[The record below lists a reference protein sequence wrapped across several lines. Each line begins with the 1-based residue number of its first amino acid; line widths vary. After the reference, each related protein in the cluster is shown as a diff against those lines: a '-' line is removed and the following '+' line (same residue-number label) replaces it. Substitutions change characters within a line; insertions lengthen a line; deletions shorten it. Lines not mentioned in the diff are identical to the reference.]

1 MQALKQTINSQDGA
15 TLIIVML
22 VLVAVTAVGITAM
35 NISTTEVQLAGNDK
49 WQKTGLYNADPG
61 LHGTPSVIYPN
72 LNPETM
78 APLPAANPDD
88 PNDEGCLEYINDLT
102 PAGFQDILYSAKAA
116 PLSLS
121 DIHNTDFKD
130 ISFRACNIDA
140 DIDVTPRG
148 SRHLS
153 GGGAEFASRSEG
165 TGVSGSEAKFY
176 MITSTGDGAGN
187 SSYTVRGHYRWT
199 ELGGGLK

>member
-22 VLVAVTAVGITAM
+22 VLIAVTAVGLTAM

-49 WQKTGLYNADPG
+49 WQKIGLYNADPG

-78 APLPAANPDD
+78 APLSAAD
-88 PNDEGCLEYINDLT
+88 PNNPNNEGCLEYINELT
-102 PAGFQDILYSAKAA
+102 PEEFHDILYSAKAE
-116 PLSLS
+116 PLSVA
-121 DIHNTDFKD
+121 DIHKTDNKD
-130 ISFRACNIDA
+130 ISFRACGIDA

-148 SRHLS
+148 SMHLS
-153 GGGAEFASRSEG
+153 GGGVEFASRSEG
-165 TGVSGSEAKFY
+165 TGVSGSEAKLY
-176 MITSTGDGAGN
+176 MITSTGDAAGN
-187 SSYTVRGHYRWT
+187 SNYTVRGHYRWT

>member
-1 MQALKQTINSQDGA
+1 MQSLKQTINSQDGA
-15 TLIIVML
+15 VLIIVML
-22 VLVAVTAVGITAM
+22 VLIAVTAVGLTAM
-35 NISTTEVQLAGNDK
+35 NISTTEVNLAGNDK

-78 APLPAANPDD
+78 APLPAANPGD
-88 PNDEGCLEYINDLT
+88 PNDEGCLEYINTLT
-102 PAGFQDILYSAKAA
+102 ASDFHDILYSAKTD
-116 PLSLS
+116 PLPVA
-121 DIHNTDFKD
+121 DINKFDNKD
-130 ISFRACNIDA
+130 ISFRNCGVAA

-148 SRHLS
+148 SQQLS
-153 GGGAEFASRSEG
+153 GGGVEFASRSEG
-165 TGVSGSEAKFY
+165 TGVSGSEAKLY

-187 SSYTVRGHYRWT
+187 SNYTVRGHYRWT